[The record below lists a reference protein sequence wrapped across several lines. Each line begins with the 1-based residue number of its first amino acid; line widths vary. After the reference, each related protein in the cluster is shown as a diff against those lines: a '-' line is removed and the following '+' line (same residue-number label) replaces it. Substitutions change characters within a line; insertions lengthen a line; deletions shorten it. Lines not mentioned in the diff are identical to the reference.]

1 MEDRPLT
8 DKEKIKLIKTVIN
21 SGGLFAVNECLQ
33 ELYGKK
39 EEITSSQE
47 LEVEKNIVPQE
58 NLEPEEIKL
67 TEVPKEASIYRHE
80 AIGLVKQDLE
90 EHPIQTEVPI
100 IEEKEIK
107 GPVKKLVNN
116 PWASAEGIK
125 TVSPGQLKL

>member
-8 DKEKIKLIKTVIN
+8 DKEKIKLIQTVIN

-39 EEITSSQE
+39 EKMT
-47 LEVEKNIVPQE
+47 LPP
-58 NLEPEEIKL
+58 EPEIEKINEPLVVSQTEEPKL
-67 TEVPKEASIYRHE
+67 TEVPKEASIYRQE
-80 AIGLVKQDLE
+80 AIELVKQDLD
-90 EHPIQTEVPI
+90 EHPNQTQAP

>member
-1 MEDRPLT
+1 MDDRPLT

-58 NLEPEEIKL
+58 KTEPEEIKL
-67 TEVPKEASIYRHE
+67 TEVPKEASIYRQE

-107 GPVKKLVNN
+107 GPIKKLVNN